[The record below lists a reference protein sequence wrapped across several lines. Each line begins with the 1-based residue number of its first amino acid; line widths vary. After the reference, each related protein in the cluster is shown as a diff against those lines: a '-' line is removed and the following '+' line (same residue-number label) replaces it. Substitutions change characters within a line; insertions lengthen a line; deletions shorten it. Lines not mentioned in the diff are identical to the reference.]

1 MASNHT
7 TILAD
12 NITLINDLLADLL
25 PDACNPRA
33 MTLAVDLEGI
43 DLCRHG
49 KISLVQIMSS
59 VSEVV
64 WLVDVTTLG
73 SQAFDHVDPYG
84 RTLRMILE
92 DTGIKK
98 VFYDVRNDADAL
110 YNLYGVNLMGVYDL
124 QLLELA
130 VRHSLRRQTRL
141 LNGLSKSIK
150 SYLTPPVEWEPV
162 KEAGSR
168 LFKPEF
174 GGSYSVFEE
183 RPLDPRI
190 VAYCAQDVTLLFAL
204 EETLRRSFGR
214 FGSNWEDR
222 IVAGSA
228 LRVSLAKGAYEGK
241 GRHMALAPVL

>member
-92 DTGIKK
+92 DIWIPG
-98 VFYDVRNDADAL
+98 L
-110 YNLYGVNLMGVYDL
+110 
-124 QLLELA
+124 
-130 VRHSLRRQTRL
+130 LRRQ
-141 LNGLSKSIK
+141 K
-150 SYLTPPVEWEPV
+150 
-162 KEAGSR
+162 
-168 LFKPEF
+168 
-174 GGSYSVFEE
+174 
-183 RPLDPRI
+183 
-190 VAYCAQDVTLLFAL
+190 
-204 EETLRRSFGR
+204 
-214 FGSNWEDR
+214 
-222 IVAGSA
+222 
-228 LRVSLAKGAYEGK
+228 
-241 GRHMALAPVL
+241 